1 MTPQLWLNLILGKI
15 DKFGNLTGVKYLT
28 NSTSVLVALLRRSSN
43 NLTYWIQWLKGGPTI
58 QTLSRFGAPQGIF
71 QRRLGWSEIKK
82 GSWGST
88 LAFIRIRTRIDR
100 KPPLPE
106 LHTTL
111 LGLCN
116 ISVYLWNVCECVL
129 VYECVHTRELID
141 RNLWGFLSAVPAL
154 CLGITILV
162 TMMIILNILMIVD
175 SRQGRSFSKIIQLL
189 FVWLSLNFI
198 LYIRAE

>member
-1 MTPQLWLNLILGKI
+1 M
-15 DKFGNLTGVKYLT
+15 
-28 NSTSVLVALLRRSSN
+28 
-43 NLTYWIQWLKGGPTI
+43 
-58 QTLSRFGAPQGIF
+58 APHCQGIF
-71 QRRLGWSEIKK
+71 QRRLSWSEIKK
-82 GSWGST
+82 GSRGST

-141 RNLWGFLSAVPAL
+141 RNLWGFLSA
-154 CLGITILV
+154 
-162 TMMIILNILMIVD
+162 
-175 SRQGRSFSKIIQLL
+175 L
-189 FVWLSLNFI
+189 FGDHHFGDDDDHTSHSDDRGFTA
-198 LYIRAE
+198 RT